1 MLKASS
7 FTQDDL
13 LKVKTKVSTDTPVM
27 VTTFNPNN
35 PDIKRFI
42 HDNWNIIE

>member
-13 LKVKTKVSTDTPVM
+13 LKVKTKETTDTPVM
-27 VTTFNPNN
+27 VTTTKEN
-35 PDIKRFI
+35 
-42 HDNWNIIE
+42 